1 MQPTWSLY
9 RYIWWV
15 GFCNDCTKSTRH
27 LGLRCWLSL
36 MNQNVDVC
44 FLLMAP
50 TIWIIPMLTSS
61 EPVRIELI
69 VCYIW
74 IQYRYM
80 GIVWSL
86 CLSLTSIIFSGV
98 GGTVSCRWVR
108 PWHFWC
114 RTCCVS
120 VVLSFV
126 SWSIRC
132 KVISLELCHLQSEV
146 SWTSDHFLGGNIYGF
161 HCKSLYY
168 TQYLFFWLAFP
179 LLAWISRLTFSNSS
193 SIFCGCR

>member
-1 MQPTWSLY
+1 MP
-9 RYIWWV
+9 
-15 GFCNDCTKSTRH
+15 
-27 LGLRCWLSL
+27 
-36 MNQNVDVC
+36 
-44 FLLMAP
+44 
-50 TIWIIPMLTSS
+50 TSS

-74 IQYRYM
+74 IQFQYM

-86 CLSLTSIIFSGV
+86 CLSLTLIISSGV

-114 RTCCVS
+114 HTCCVS

-132 KVISLELCHLQSEV
+132 KIISLELCHLQSEV
-146 SWTSDHFLGGNIYGF
+146 SWTPDHFLGGNIYRF

-168 TQYLFFWLAFP
+168 TQYLFSWLAFP
-179 LLAWISRLTFSNSS
+179 LLAWISRLRLFLIPLLFSVVIDNGELDSGS
-193 SIFCGCR
+193 WQRTWCVRLHSEVGWHCKF